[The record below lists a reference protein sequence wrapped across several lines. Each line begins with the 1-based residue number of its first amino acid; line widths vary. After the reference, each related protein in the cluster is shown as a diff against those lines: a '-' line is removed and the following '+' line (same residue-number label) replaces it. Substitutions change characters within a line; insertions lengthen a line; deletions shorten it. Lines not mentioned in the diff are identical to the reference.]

1 MDKDKFDFKILSKEN
16 TTAARKLITDHSQ
29 IDLFFTDQLRRWYS
43 STALFLNRKYNE
55 TGQVFLEKTKRVSI
69 NTYEKF
75 CSLLCYIHHNP
86 IHHGL
91 SKTYEEWP
99 FSSFQEYIK
108 PNPKIPYA
116 HTYYI
121 LGTGDKKSGKEY
133 FFTLHDDY
141 KINFDREEY
150 RNRS

>member
-1 MDKDKFDFKILSKEN
+1 MSKEN

-99 FSSFQEYIK
+99 FSSFQERSEEHTSELQSRGHLVCRLLLEIK
-108 PNPKIPYA
+108 NPMY
-116 HTYYI
+116 
-121 LGTGDKKSGKEY
+121 
-133 FFTLHDDY
+133 
-141 KINFDREEY
+141 
-150 RNRS
+150 